1 MIEISRRNGT
11 VNLSGCDRNKVD
23 IEVPDTLT
31 ATAALLQ
38 PR

>member
-11 VNLSGCDRNKVD
+11 VKLFGCDRNKVD
-23 IEVPDTLT
+23 MEMPDTLT